1 MRKNKS
7 KKNEEVKFDNS
18 SVTSQVQFDEQE
30 NFDKKKYKVI
40 DGKKVFFFKDKLN
53 DDFSGTRIKTKD
65 VDENFKF
72 IHKNPIWRFFAFII
86 YYIIAVPILWIHA
99 IFFKRVKIVNKKA
112 LKKLKKQKAFFYGN
126 HTALLMDACVPELI
140 SFPSRNKII
149 VSPDTVSIKGVK
161 NLVQMVG
168 ALPVPSGINGMQK
181 FVKAIEYYHKKF
193 HLTIYPEAHIW
204 PYYNDIRPFKDS
216 SFGYPVSLNAPVV
229 AFCTCFS
236 KPKGLFAKFRR
247 ANRTVYISDPIY
259 PDQNKPK
266 NEAKRELRDKV
277 FKFMQETSIKHS
289 TYFVYQYKRAET
301 LGEPGEDDQKEEN

>member
-1 MRKNKS
+1 MKENKKAKVDE
-7 KKNEEVKFDNS
+7 KKARLSSSCNIQIDEE
-18 SVTSQVQFDEQE
+18 E
-30 NFDKKKYKVI
+30 NFDNKQYRVI
-40 DGKKVFFFKDKLN
+40 DGKKVFFFQDKLN
-53 DDFSGTRIKTKD
+53 DDFSGNNIKAKV
-65 VDENFKF
+65 VDEKFKF
-72 IHKNPIWRFFAFII
+72 VHKNPIWRFFAFII
-86 YYIIAVPILWIHA
+86 YYVIAVPLLWLHA
-99 IFFKRVKIVNKKA
+99 VFFKRIKFVNKKA
-112 LKKLKKQKAFFYGN
+112 LKKLKKEKAFFYGN
-126 HTALLMDACVPELI
+126 HTALLMDACVPELL
-140 SFPSRNKII
+140 SFPKRNKII
-149 VSPDTVSIKGVK
+149 VSPDTVSIKGIK

-236 KPKGLFAKFRR
+236 KPKGMFAKFRK

-259 PDQNKPK
+259 PDPNKTK
-266 NEAKRELRDKV
+266 NEAKKELRDKV
-277 FKFMQETSIKHS
+277 YEFMLNTTIEHS

-301 LGEPGEDDQKEEN
+301 LTDAKEPSQKK